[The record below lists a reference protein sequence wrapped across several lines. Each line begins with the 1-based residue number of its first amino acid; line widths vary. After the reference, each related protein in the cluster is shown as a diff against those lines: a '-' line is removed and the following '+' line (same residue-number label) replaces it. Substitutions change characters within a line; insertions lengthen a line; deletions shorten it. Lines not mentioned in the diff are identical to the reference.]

1 MDTTS
6 LIVGRTCRGLA
17 ASALLFAAA
26 TLVATLSFTP
36 AEAQQ
41 PKPRKGAQDT
51 APAPG
56 AIDPGA
62 VGVWIDHTGR
72 GAVEIAPCGALAPP
86 AAAPPPPPTAKP
98 GEPTNLC
105 GRIVWLQNPND
116 EKGKPLIDS
125 LNKNSAKRGGPICGL
140 QIIGDVK
147 PQSDGSWDNG
157 WIYDPEQGSAFDV
170 ELRLRNP
177 ETLQVKGYLGVKF
190 LSETYVWR
198 RAKQQP
204 PKCPGI

>member
-1 MDTTS
+1 METTS
-6 LIVGRTCRGLA
+6 LFAGLA
-17 ASALLFAAA
+17 SRRLSARLCAAA
-26 TLVATLSFTP
+26 GILAALSFVP
-36 AEAQQ
+36 SEAQQ
-41 PKPRKGAQDT
+41 PQRKGAQA
-51 APAPG
+51 APVAPG

-72 GAVEIAPCGALAPP
+72 GAVEIHPCGAIAGPGA
-86 AAAPPPPPTAKP
+86 AAAPPPPKRKP
-98 GEPTNLC
+98 LEAPSLC

-116 EKGKPLIDS
+116 EKGKPLIDD
-125 LNKNSAKRGGPICGL
+125 LNKNPAKRGGPICGL

-147 PQSDGSWDNG
+147 PQSDGSWDKG
-157 WIYDPEQGSAFDV
+157 WIYDPEKGSAFDV
-170 ELRLRNP
+170 ELRLRSP
-177 ETLQVKGYLGVKF
+177 EALQVKGYLGVKF